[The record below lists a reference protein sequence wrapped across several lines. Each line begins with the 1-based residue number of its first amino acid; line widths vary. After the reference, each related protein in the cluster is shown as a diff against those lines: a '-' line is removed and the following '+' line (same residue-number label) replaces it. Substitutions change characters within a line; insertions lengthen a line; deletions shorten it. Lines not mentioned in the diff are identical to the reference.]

1 MENKKRFGW
10 GFINP
15 GNDSKNR
22 VYYFDISNEKAV
34 LEIEIYHIESGV
46 LKSYDVP
53 FDEAWKNKFININNI
68 DDYIKEKT
76 NNNVDTNND

>member
-15 GNDSKNR
+15 SNDSENR
-22 VYYFDISNEKAV
+22 VYYFDISNERAV
-34 LEIEIYHIESGV
+34 LEIEVYNTESGV

-53 FDEAWKNKFININNI
+53 FDDAWKNKFININNI

-76 NNNVDTNND
+76 NNYVDTDNN